1 VSRLAVLGGGS
12 IGVAFAVQFAR
23 AGSDVAVY
31 EPVTE
36 RRVVVLDEVRRRL
49 EDLAGHGLLDEPVTD
64 VCGRVEVLGVL
75 AEAVDGADLVQEC
88 APEDPAV
95 KGELFE
101 AVAAANEHAVLASS
115 SSAIVPSAIAG
126 DAAWAGRLV
135 VGHPGNPPYLIPVI
149 EVVPG
154 PGTDPEVVERARA
167 VYAAA
172 GLSPVVLGR
181 EIEGFVFN
189 RLQGAVLREAYSLL
203 RDGIADVEA
212 IDTVMRAGLGR
223 RWTIIGPFETADL
236 NVRGGLRAHAARM
249 APAYERMGAERGQHD
264 PWTAD
269 LVELADSQR
278 RALLP
283 LDDWEERVRWRDV
296 ELMRRL
302 AAERDR

>member
-1 VSRLAVLGGGS
+1 MSRPAVLGGGS

-23 AGSDVAVY
+23 TGHEVAVY
-31 EPVTE
+31 EPLAE
-36 RRVVVLDEVRRRL
+36 RRAVVLDEVRGRL
-49 EDLAGHGLLDEPVTD
+49 EDLAAHGLLDEAVAD
-64 VCGRVEVLGVL
+64 ACRRVDVLGVV

-88 APEDPAV
+88 APEVPAL
-95 KGELFE
+95 KRALFDT
-101 AVAAANEHAVLASS
+101 VACANESAVLASS
-115 SSAIVPSAIAG
+115 SSAIVPSAIAE
-126 DAAWAGRLV
+126 DAPWAARLI

-154 PGTDPEVVERARA
+154 PRTDPTIVDRARA

-249 APAYERMGAERGQHD
+249 APAYERMGAERGQHE
-264 PWTAD
+264 PWTAE
-269 LVELADSQR
+269 LVELADAQR

-283 LDDWEERVRWRDV
+283 LEDWEERVRWRDV